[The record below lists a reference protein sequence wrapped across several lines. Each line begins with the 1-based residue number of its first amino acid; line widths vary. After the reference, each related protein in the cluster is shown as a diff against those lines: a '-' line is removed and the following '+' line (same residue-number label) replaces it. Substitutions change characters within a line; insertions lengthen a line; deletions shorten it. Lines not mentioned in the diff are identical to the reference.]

1 MIIHISMSL
10 RVQIQFSKGK
20 TKMKSY
26 DYKVCFYR
34 NTSRQFRYVRVI
46 LVEANSNKEAAIIG
60 RKQFEEER
68 KNNERLKNIEV
79 VKETCRAIETKPR
92 ARKLTPIER
101 ALNAVNQYLLENK

>member
-1 MIIHISMSL
+1 
-10 RVQIQFSKGK
+10 
-20 TKMKSY
+20 MKSY
-26 DYKVCFYR
+26 NYKVYFKR
-34 NTSRQFRYVRVI
+34 NDPGIKYIKVI

-68 KNNERLKNIEV
+68 KNNERLKDIEV
-79 VKETCRAIETKPR
+79 VKETCRAVETKPR

>member
-1 MIIHISMSL
+1 
-10 RVQIQFSKGK
+10 
-20 TKMKSY
+20 MKSY
-26 DYKVCFYR
+26 NYKVYFKR
-34 NTSRQFRYVRVI
+34 NDPGIKYIKVI

-68 KNNERLKNIEV
+68 KNNERLKDIEV

>member
-1 MIIHISMSL
+1 
-10 RVQIQFSKGK
+10 
-20 TKMKSY
+20 MKSY
-26 DYKVCFYR
+26 NYKVYFKR
-34 NTSRQFRYVRVI
+34 NDPSIKYIRVI
-46 LVEANSNKEAAIIG
+46 RVEANSNKEAVIIG

-92 ARKLTPIER
+92 SRKLTPIER